1 MSDPW
6 EYSED
11 AIVKLKT
18 KIKEKYNDEN
28 ENVLDEVKK
37 WVEDKRFDYTANELT
52 EVIDKE
58 IEKQKMKFVK
68 GNLRPLRGYHEIN
81 IADNADKKFLYPP
94 PPSCQLNRKAIRAGK
109 RTRKYKKTK
118 KRRARSHKRR

>member
-81 IADNADKKFLYPP
+81 IADNADKKFLYPT
-94 PPSCQLNRKAIRAGK
+94 PPSFQLNRKAIRAGK